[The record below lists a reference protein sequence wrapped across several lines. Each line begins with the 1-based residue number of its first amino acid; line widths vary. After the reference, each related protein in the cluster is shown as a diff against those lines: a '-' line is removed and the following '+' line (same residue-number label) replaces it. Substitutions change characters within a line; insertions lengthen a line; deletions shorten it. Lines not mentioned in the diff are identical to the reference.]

1 MVEQATCKRENAV
14 SDGSE
19 MTVNSKIVVP
29 RSREQGFKGVMHID
43 IHRHGAGDWGRT
55 VLWARKQRHES
66 G

>member
-29 RSREQGFKGVMHID
+29 RSREQRFKGVVHID
-43 IHRHGAGDWGRT
+43 IHGHGAGDGGRT
-55 VLWARKQRHES
+55 VLWTRKQRHES